1 MKKIAVFA
9 SGSGTN
15 YEAIVEAIKNDS
27 LHADIAL
34 VVVDNPNA
42 YVIKRANNHNHKL
55 FIFNPKD
62 YKKKSE
68 YEALILKELEKEE
81 IELVILAG
89 YMRILSANFINKFGK
104 KIVNLHPALLPS
116 FKGAHAI
123 VDAYNFGVKVFGITI
138 HYIDETIDG
147 GIILEQRAFHIDD
160 DDSLESVETKIHDL
174 EHKYYPITIERILKG
189 EI

>member
-15 YEAIVEAIKNDS
+15 YEAIATAIRDGS
-27 LHADIAL
+27 LHAELAL
-34 VVVDNPNA
+34 VVVDNPTA
-42 YVIKRANNHNHKL
+42 YVIERAKKNNHKL

-68 YEALILKELEKEE
+68 YEALILDKLANEG
-81 IELVILAG
+81 IDLVVLAG
-89 YMRILSANFINKFGK
+89 YMRILSASFINKFGK

-123 VDAYNFGVKVFGITI
+123 EDAYNFKVKVFGITI

-147 GIILEQRAFHIDD
+147 GVILEQRAFHALDNE
-160 DDSLESVETKIHDL
+160 SLESIETKIHDL